1 MIVVADT
8 SVLCYL
14 ILIEQVELLPH
25 LFGEIAIPQAVYEE
39 LKAEKAPVQL
49 QEWMTQL
56 PQWLKIYSVTLT
68 ADIILERL
76 HSGEREAILLAEE
89 LKANLI
95 ILDEKAARQI
105 ARERGLNLTGLLGI
119 LDYSATRQLIDLP
132 TVFERLQQTTFRA
145 SPRLLRSLL
154 KRHQKNQLGKLS
166 QFS

>member
-14 ILIEQVELLPH
+14 VLIEQVELLPH
-25 LFGEIAIPQAVYEE
+25 LFGQISIPQAVYRE

-49 QEWMTQL
+49 QQWMTRL
-56 PQWLKIYSVTLT
+56 PTWLKIYSVTLT
-68 ADIILERL
+68 ADVILEGL

-132 TVFERLQQTTFRA
+132 TVLERLQQTTFRA

-154 KRHQKNQLGKLS
+154 ERHQKN
-166 QFS
+166 

>member
-56 PQWLKIYSVTLT
+56 PQWLKIYSVKST

-119 LDYSATRQLIDLP
+119 LDYSATRQLIGLP
-132 TVFERLQQTTFRA
+132 TVLKRLQQTTFRA

>member
-1 MIVVADT
+1 
-8 SVLCYL
+8 
-14 ILIEQVELLPH
+14 
-25 LFGEIAIPQAVYEE
+25 
-39 LKAEKAPVQL
+39 
-49 QEWMTQL
+49 MTQL
-56 PQWLKIYSVTLT
+56 PQCLKIYSVTLT

-132 TVFERLQQTTFRA
+132 TVLERLQQTTFRA

-154 KRHQKNQLGKLS
+154 ERHQKNQL
-166 QFS
+166 